1 MVLGI
6 RRTDCRPPLVVA
18 WSVEVAMPDGPPPVK
33 RALNVA
39 RFDSKFSEKTTAG
52 SVPMPLS
59 RTYFAAIPTWA
70 NTGIGREQSMK
81 TPILHQR
88 REKYANILF
97 LPVGTATMMKSA
109 ALRS

>member
-18 WSVEVAMPDGPPPVK
+18 WSVEVAMPDGLPPVK

-39 RFDSKFSEKTTAG
+39 RFDSTFSEKTTAG

-70 NTGIGREQSMK
+70 NTGIGRQQSIK
-81 TPILHQR
+81 THIPHER
-88 REKYANILF
+88 REKYANMQK
-97 LPVGTATMMKSA
+97 LPVN
-109 ALRS
+109 